1 MANSIIKKMKGLFK
15 MSKDKKEKTNTGS
28 VNDNTG
34 FCVLNDALAADAD
47 EITDALDTLDTPEGE
62 PVTEAPVESDSI
74 PEKTVKTEPKA
85 VVRKEKTHERVSR
98 IAAEMNTKGYGL

>member
-1 MANSIIKKMKGLFK
+1 MGKNKKNKA
-15 MSKDKKEKTNTGS
+15 
-28 VNDNTG
+28 DNG